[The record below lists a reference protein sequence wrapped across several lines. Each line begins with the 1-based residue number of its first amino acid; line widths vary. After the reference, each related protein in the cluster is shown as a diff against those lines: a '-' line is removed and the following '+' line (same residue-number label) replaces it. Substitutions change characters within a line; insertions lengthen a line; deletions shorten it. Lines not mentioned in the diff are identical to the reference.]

1 MANLTRY
8 IFAMNSKDL
17 GFDASY
23 RRQYTSQLNS
33 EGVNVSPTLR
43 TSMSYIKQ
51 YDYTLKVNPF
61 SCILNTVMA

>member
-33 EGVNVSPTLR
+33 EGVSVSPTLR
-43 TSMSYIKQ
+43 TSMSLIKQ
-51 YDYTLKVNPF
+51 YNYTFNVGPY
-61 SCILNTVMA
+61 SCIFTFMA